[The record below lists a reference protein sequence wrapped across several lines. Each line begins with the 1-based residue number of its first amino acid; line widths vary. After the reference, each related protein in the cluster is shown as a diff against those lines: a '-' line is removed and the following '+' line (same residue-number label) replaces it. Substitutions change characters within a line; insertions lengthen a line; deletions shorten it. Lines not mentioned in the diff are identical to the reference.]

1 MSPKM
6 ARLVVDVCNE
16 LPFVNWDRF
25 IDLSNSVLVF
35 GWIERKQDGY
45 KDFVTVEVNSRG
57 QVEYTTSS
65 AEYSEEIS
73 EIYAAYGRLPRG
85 VHESCQRVEDNEL
98 LNGVKHFI
106 KIKRF

>member
-25 IDLSNSVLVF
+25 IDLSSTVLVF
-35 GWIERKQDGY
+35 GWIDRKQDSY
-45 KDFVTVEVNSRG
+45 KDFVTVEVNSKG
-57 QVEYTTSS
+57 QLEYTTSS

-73 EIYAAYGRLPRG
+73 EIYMAYGRLPRG

-98 LNGVKHFI
+98 LSGVKHFI

>member
-25 IDLSNSVLVF
+25 IDLSNSVMIF
-35 GWIERKQDGY
+35 GWIDRKQDSY

-57 QVEYTTSS
+57 QVEFTTSS